1 MTDNNQDRRISR
13 RTLLLAGATSAAGL
27 GALGTGAALRGSSD
41 PHPFPE
47 TLEQKDVV
55 AALESTPLVI
65 RGFDSLSEEYEQRLP
80 RTQSNVDRLE
90 DAELAILTRSHF
102 PEHERL
108 VTLLNG
114 GTVVSLADMDA
125 SRAFFAT
132 LYDIDEDT
140 ITVNPDTEPG
150 IRPDP
155 ESLGPPLAFS
165 FGISLSPDAGRYEVQ
180 QVIPPEAGGRA
191 GGGAGSR
198 WNSSN
203 EIEEQVDDVLLAG
216 ALSIYVRNVLRL
228 S

>member
-27 GALGTGAALRGSSD
+27 GALGTGVVLRGSSD
-41 PHPFPE
+41 PHPFPQ
-47 TLEQKDVV
+47 TLEQQDVV
-55 AALESTPLVI
+55 AALESTPLAI
-65 RGFDSLSEEYEQRLP
+65 RGFDSLSAEYEQRLP

-132 LYDIDEDT
+132 LHDIDEDA
-140 ITVNPDTEPG
+140 ITVNPDTEPA

-155 ESLGPPLAFS
+155 ESLAQPLAFS
-165 FGISLSPDAGRYEVQ
+165 FGLSLSPDAGRYEVQ
-180 QVIPPEAGGRA
+180 QVIPPEAGGP
-191 GGGAGSR
+191 AGSS

-216 ALSIYVRNVLRL
+216 ALSIYVRNVIRL